1 MVSPETMGQLAM
13 LKVRVR
19 FGTAKKEIEKAF
31 DAAAA
36 ALELPRDQIEE
47 MSVPSCGLETVG
59 RREETIG
66 AYRAEL
72 VVTGSDAGLAWFD
85 GSGKTLKSAP
95 AAVKK
100 DETFKE

>member
-19 FGTAKKEIEKAF
+19 FGTAQKEIEKAF

-47 MSVPSCGLETVG
+47 MSAPSCGLESAG
-59 RREETIG
+59 RRDQTIC
-66 AYRAEL
+66 ARPAEL
-72 VVTGSDAGLAWFD
+72 
-85 GSGKTLKSAP
+85 
-95 AAVKK
+95 AVPGTPPHPPSSPHPPIQPTPHPPLLHKHHPYP
-100 DETFKE
+100 